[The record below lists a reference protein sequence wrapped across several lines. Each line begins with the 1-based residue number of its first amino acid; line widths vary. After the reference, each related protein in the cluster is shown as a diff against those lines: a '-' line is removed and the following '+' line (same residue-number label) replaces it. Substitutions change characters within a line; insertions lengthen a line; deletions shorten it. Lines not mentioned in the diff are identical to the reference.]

1 MIVKRQKIRFNNNKN
16 WLFKTEEEALIDLEQ
31 TNASIAAWRLTS
43 HPLFKEIMTDSP
55 IARPTDMG
63 TQREVTLSKINI
75 S

>member
-1 MIVKRQKIRFNNNKN
+1 MLVKRQEIRFNNNKN

-63 TQREVTLSKINI
+63 TLSKINI